1 LNIDIMFGYVSS
13 QGERDTEADLSDIEL
28 ERHGAVAIV
37 AINRPAKRNA
47 LSGEA
52 WRELG
57 GAFTQLHADD
67 ALRAIILTGR
77 GGAFCAGDE
86 IGAFAAVRDDPP
98 ARQVYWDGIMACY
111 AAVSAARV
119 PVIAAVS
126 GPCVGGGCTLALRA
140 DFRIADATARFGV
153 PPAKLGLVYPADSTQ
168 LLAATAGLSMA
179 RHMLYTGALIGAEA
193 ALSCGLVSDVVEDDV
208 VEAALRFAAPML
220 ANAPLSIRAAK
231 LACDAIQLGRL
242 ADVAANVA
250 ALSDAADRS
259 EDYREGTRAFAEK
272 RKPVFTGR

>member
-1 LNIDIMFGYVSS
+1 M
-13 QGERDTEADLSDIEL
+13 ADIEL
-28 ERHGAVAIV
+28 ERRGGVAIV

-47 LSGEA
+47 LNGEA

-57 GAFTQLHADD
+57 AAFTMLRSDESV
-67 ALRAIILTGR
+67 RAIILTGC

-86 IGAFAAVRDDPP
+86 IGAFAAVRDDLP

-140 DFRIADATARFGV
+140 DFRLADATARFGV
-153 PPAKLGLVYPADSTQ
+153 PPAKLGLVYPAESTQ
-168 LLAATAGLSMA
+168 LLAATAGVTMA
-179 RHMLYTGALIGAEA
+179 RHMLYTGALIDAQA
-193 ALSCGLVSDVVEDDV
+193 ALSCGLVSEVVEGDV
-208 VEAALRFAAPML
+208 VEAALHLAEPII

-231 LACDAIQLGRL
+231 LACDAFLLGGL
-242 ADVAANVA
+242 AEVAPEVA

-272 RKPVFTGR
+272 RKPVFTGH